1 MIAWACALSANFCAA
16 LALAWANA
24 TAAERQHIGLY
35 FDQDF
40 LLPAVNEDRDYTMGI
55 AMEMVVET
63 DAKGG
68 QGLSLFDNQLK
79 RLGEA
84 LGAHDP
90 DQRIRRS
97 YMIGAVNFTPE
108 DLAVSEPQ
116 FDDRPYSSVLFL
128 ANKRVYADQA
138 RAVGIEAQLGLLGT
152 SVAREVQ
159 TAVHQAWRD
168 STGDDEPVDPQ
179 GWDNQISAGGE
190 PTARLRFAY
199 ARRIDK
205 LSLANRFDIAW
216 TGDVSLGYQTNVSL
230 GLSARAGLLGSPFW
244 TIPYDPINRG
254 NFLPSY
260 SGQEL
265 YVWGALRSRLIGYD
279 ALLQGQFRD
288 SAVTFNSSDLNRLVH
303 DAGIG
308 ITGSLYGAKLT
319 LSANLKTA
327 ELNRGKADRTH
338 WWGGTYLTLAF

>member
-1 MIAWACALSANFCAA
+1 MRHWNLLLTAIVSLGFLCESAAA
-16 LALAWANA
+16 V
-24 TAAERQHIGLY
+24 ERRHVGLY
-35 FDQDF
+35 FDQDM

-55 AMEMVVET
+55 AMEIVVEE

-68 QGLSLFDNQLK
+68 QGLSLLDNQLK

-90 DQRIRRS
+90 DERIRRS

-108 DLAVSEPQ
+108 NLAVSEPQ
-116 FDDRPYSSVLFL
+116 YDDRPYSSVLFL
-128 ANKRVYADQA
+128 ANKRVYADQG

-152 SVAREVQ
+152 SLAREVQ
-159 TAVHQAWRD
+159 TTIHQAWRE

-199 ARRIDK
+199 ARRMND
-205 LSLANRFDIAW
+205 LSLANRFDLAW
-216 TGDVSLGYQTNVSL
+216 TGDVSLGYQTNASL
-230 GLSARAGLLGSPFW
+230 GLSARAGLLRSPFW

-254 NFLPSY
+254 NFLPSF
-260 SGQEL
+260 SGPEL
-265 YVWGALRSRLIGYD
+265 YVWGAVRSRLVGYD

-288 SAVTFNSSDLNRLVH
+288 SDVTFSSSDMNRLVH

-338 WWGGTYLTLAF
+338 WWGGTYLTLSF